1 MTDQQAT
8 EYALAKQVPAM
19 RDGCQIS
26 TRYGDIELTPEE
38 ALALSVSVDMILRR
52 RQNPDKTPHEEKER
66 IMRERADA
74 AGFGIGTKVICEL
87 GQGIIIDLNPNQY
100 DKDDFWVCVFIDAER
115 NREFINISQLSPA
128 ADAA

>member
-1 MTDQQAT
+1 
-8 EYALAKQVPAM
+8 M

-38 ALALSVSVDMILRR
+38 ASSLAVSVELILKRR
-52 RQNPDKTPHEEKER
+52 LNPDKTPYEEKQR

-74 AGFGIGTKVICEL
+74 AGFGIGTKVTHGL
-87 GQGIIIDLNPNQY
+87 GQGVIIDLNAHCY
-100 DKDDFWVCVFIDAER
+100 DDEDFCVYVFIDAEH
-115 NREFINISQLSPA
+115 NHEHVHISELTRPA